1 MSQKISKTK
10 RVYELLDKRNIIF
23 RLEKTNKKEMII
35 KLVNVLLNDEIGRDI
50 KDEIVNVILKRE
62 AIESTGIGNGV
73 AIPHIRLDS
82 IKNFYI
88 VLGLSKDGIDFEAI
102 DKKPVH
108 ILFLVLSREQDK
120 VLYIRTL
127 ARLARLLHNEE
138 FRNGLLHQETS
149 EDVIDFIRKFESF

>member
-88 VLGLSKDGIDFEAI
+88 GLGLSKDGIDFEAI